1 MWLWAC
7 NVFFL
12 FFNLGYYI
20 CKGSGVCVF
29 FFKYRIEGVFL
40 MAQACEK
47 ELSTNVSV
55 PSFAT
60 EQCTVENMKPFEL
73 WFPAL

>member
-1 MWLWAC
+1 M
-7 NVFFL
+7 
-12 FFNLGYYI
+12 
-20 CKGSGVCVF
+20 CV